1 MGNRTE
7 EGIYRRAF
15 ESSSVGLALLGLDG
29 RVQHANRALARMLG
43 QPEAALLGCSL
54 DTLVHPHDRRAVER
68 AFDRARRQHEDIDYG
83 EIRLA
88 TPDADAQWVHLGM
101 QMVEDDAGVPSHCLI
116 RLEPSLRHHQHAEQ
130 MYLLS
135 YALDHTADGVLL
147 LDSHRR
153 IRYLNEAACRLS
165 GQTRQRLLGQPLAG
179 VLAPVAE
186 QLAGLLENDESPQEG
201 AQAQRVFSCELIVPG
216 EDYPRYVTIQLN
228 HFRYDRRPYSLALIH
243 DFSEQRHIAGTL
255 LRNERQLRALIEN
268 THDAIGRLT
277 PDFRLIYANPALEAL
292 CRLPLVEARGR
303 PAREAFGDNSQVDIM
318 ADLVREVAST
328 GESREEELIHGID
341 GPADQQI
348 HYLIQLVPERNA
360 QGEVTSVISVARDIT
375 GIRKAERRLAA
386 SNRQLRELSSRRES
400 AREEERKLIAQEI
413 HDELGQH
420 LTALRMGISLLRL
433 KHAEQAPGLGDGV
446 ESLMAL
452 CDRTIGVVRSIATSL
467 RPAALNMGL
476 YPALEWLIDE
486 FRSHHTHIAC
496 ELLSPSGAPALGDGQ
511 ATTAFRIVQE
521 ALTNI
526 ARHSGA
532 TRAIISL
539 ECVDDR
545 YVLDI
550 TDNGHG
556 FDPAKVGKHSL
567 GLAGMRER
575 GASLGGEVVI
585 FSHPGHGTT
594 VQATFPVNEPREP
607 L

>member
-1 MGNRTE
+1 MDSRID

-15 ESSSVGLALLGLDG
+15 ESSSVGLAMLGLDG
-29 RVQHANRALARMLG
+29 RIQHVNRTLEQMLG
-43 QPEAALLGCSL
+43 RCESDLLGASL
-54 DTLVHPHDRRAVER
+54 EILLHPLDRHAVLR
-68 AFDRARRQHEDIDYG
+68 AFDRARRQHEEIEYG

-88 TPDADAQWVHLGM
+88 ASEVDRHWAHLGL
-101 QMVEDDAGVPSHCLI
+101 QVIHDDAGSPSHCMI
-116 RLEPSLRHHQHAEQ
+116 RLQPSPRSSQGAEQ

-147 LDSHRR
+147 LDGQRR

-165 GQTRQRLLGQPLAG
+165 GQARQRLLGQPLAA
-179 VLAPVAE
+179 VLAP
-186 QLAGLLENDESPQEG
+186 LADPLADLLTDDESLQQALEN
-201 AQAQRVFSCELIVPG
+201 QRVFSCELTVPG
-216 EDYPRYVTIQLN
+216 EDYPRYITLQFS
-228 HFRYDRRPYSLALIH
+228 HFRYDQRPYSLALIH

-268 THDAIGRLT
+268 TPDAIGRLT

-318 ADLVREVAST
+318 ADLVREVAAT
-328 GESREEELIHGID
+328 GEAREEELIHGID
-341 GPADQQI
+341 GPTDQQI
-348 HYLIQLVPERNA
+348 HYLIQLVPERDA
-360 QGEVTSVISVARDIT
+360 AGDVTSVISVARDIT

-433 KHAEQAPGLGDGV
+433 KYAEQAPGLADGV
-446 ESLMAL
+446 ATLMTL

-486 FRSHHTHIAC
+486 FRSHHAHIAC
-496 ELLSPSGAPALGDGQ
+496 ELVAHSGAPVLDDSQ

-532 TRAIISL
+532 SRAIISL
-539 ECVDDR
+539 ERVDDC

-550 TDNGHG
+550 TDNGQG
-556 FDPAKVGKHSL
+556 FDPTQVGKHSL

-585 FSHPGHGTT
+585 FSHPTHGTT
-594 VQATFPVNEPREP
+594 VQATFPVNEPSEP
-607 L
+607 V

>member
-1 MGNRTE
+1 MDSRTD

-29 RVQHANRALARMLG
+29 RIQHVNRTLEQMLG
-43 QPEAALLGCSL
+43 RSESDLLGASL
-54 DTLVHPHDRRAVER
+54 ETLLHPRDRHAVLR
-68 AFDRARRQHEDIDYG
+68 AFDRARRQHEEIEYG

-88 TPDADAQWVHLGM
+88 APEVDRHWVHLGL
-101 QMVEDDAGVPSHCLI
+101 QVIHDDAGSPSHCMI
-116 RLEPSLRHHQHAEQ
+116 RLQPSPRSRQRAEQ
-130 MYLLS
+130 IYLLS
-135 YALDHTADGVLL
+135 YALDYTADGVLL
-147 LDSHRR
+147 LDDQQRV
-153 IRYLNEAACRLS
+153 RYLNEAACRLS
-165 GQTRQRLLGQPLAG
+165 GQTRQRLLGQPLSA
-179 VLAPVAE
+179 VLAPVAG
-186 QLAGLLENDESPQEG
+186 QLTDLADDECLEEDQET
-201 AQAQRVFSCELIVPG
+201 QRVFSCELTVPG
-216 EDYPRYVTIQLN
+216 EDAPRYVTIQFN
-228 HFRYDRRPYSLALIH
+228 HLRYDQRRYSLALIH

-255 LRNERQLRALIEN
+255 RRNERQLRALIEN
-268 THDAIGRLT
+268 TPDAIGRLT

-328 GESREEELIHGID
+328 GESMQEELIHGID
-341 GPADQQI
+341 GPTDQQT
-348 HYLIQLVPERNA
+348 HYLIQLVPERDA
-360 QGEVTSVISVARDIT
+360 QGEVTSVISIARDIS

-386 SNRQLRELSSRRES
+386 SNRQLLELSSRRES

-433 KHAEQAPGLGDGV
+433 KHGEQAPGLGDGV

-452 CDRTIGVVRSIATSL
+452 CDRTIGVVRYIATSL

-476 YPALEWLIDE
+476 YPALEWLINE

-496 ELLSPSGAPALGDGQ
+496 ELLAHSGAPALDDSQ

-532 TRAIISL
+532 SRAVISL
-539 ECVDDR
+539 ERADDR

-556 FDPAKVGKHSL
+556 FDPAKVGRHSL

-585 FSHPGHGTT
+585 FSHPAHGTT
-594 VQATFPVNEPREP
+594 VQATFPVNEPTETV
-607 L
+607 